1 MKPEEEKKEVWEAQ
15 DFATTLKQLEE
26 TVKSLESGELSLEE
40 SLKKFE
46 DGIRIA
52 RHLEKILDAAER
64 KVEEILKGPDQR
76 VAPDEGDV
84 CNGCEPSAESL
95 PHSYRRDS

>member
-1 MKPEEEKKEVWEAQ
+1 MKPEEKKKEVWEAQ

-40 SLKKFE
+40 SLRKFE
-46 DGIRIA
+46 DGVRIA

-64 KVEEILKGPDQR
+64 KVQEILKGPDQHA
-76 VAPDEGDV
+76 APDEGDA
-84 CNGCEPSAESL
+84 CNACERSFESL
-95 PHSYRRDS
+95 PQSYRRNS